1 MPWHRGRP
9 DGGGLLRCTLAA
21 RACPKRRLREMCQRR
36 FAPQTS
42 VLGPMQSGAG
52 PARPEAGAR
61 TRMSKGKSRVT
72 LILAISA
79 GVALAGCGDN
89 ASVERGNVNY
99 ENFTA
104 QQIFERGEY
113 DLAQNN
119 PQLAATSFAEV
130 ERLYPYS
137 DLAKRAV
144 IRQAF
149 APPRARNYEESRSA
163 AQRYIDFYP
172 ADEDAAYAQYLLAL
186 SYYDQIDEVGRDQKL
201 TFEALQALR
210 EVIERYPESE
220 YANSARLKFD
230 LAYDHLASKE
240 MEIGRYY
247 LKRDNFT
254 AAASR
259 FRVVVEDFQTTTHTP
274 EALYRLVES
283 YLSLGLV
290 DEARTAG
297 AILGHNFRGTEWY
310 QDAYALL
317 TGKGYTL
324 EAAGDGWLRGIY
336 RQTVL
341 GRWL

>member
-1 MPWHRGRP
+1 MTIG
-9 DGGGLLRCTLAA
+9 
-21 RACPKRRLREMCQRR
+21 K
-36 FAPQTS
+36 
-42 VLGPMQSGAG
+42 G
-52 PARPEAGAR
+52 PARFAGAAL
-61 TRMSKGKSRVT
+61 MALV
-72 LILAISA
+72 
-79 GVALAGCGDN
+79 LAGCDGGE
-89 ASVERGNVNY
+89 SVERGNLNY

-104 QQIFERGEY
+104 KQIFERGEY
-113 DLAQNN
+113 DLERNK
-119 PQLAATSFAEV
+119 PKLAAQSFSEV

-137 DLAKRAV
+137 AFAKRAV
-144 IRQAF
+144 IMQAF
-149 APPRARNYEESRSA
+149 AHHRDRNYAESRAA

-186 SYYDQIDEVGRDQKL
+186 SYYDQIDEIGRDQKL